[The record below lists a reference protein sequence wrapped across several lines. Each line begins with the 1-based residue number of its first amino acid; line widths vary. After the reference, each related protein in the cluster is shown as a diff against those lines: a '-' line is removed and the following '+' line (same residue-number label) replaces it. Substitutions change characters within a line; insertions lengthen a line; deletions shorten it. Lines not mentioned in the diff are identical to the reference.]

1 MRRFKGKGKRK
12 ASPSPSPSAAS
23 AEDDSAEDN
32 VRLIGK
38 KIRLSSPA
46 RVRNVALAKVAS
58 KSKSGSSSK
67 GLASFAT
74 LVNNTSLSAAWAEMS
89 RGLHSSSSSSRFR
102 GVKPKVEKT
111 VSMIAILF
119 VAVA

>member
-1 MRRFKGKGKRK
+1 MCHFKGKGKQK
-12 ASPSPSPSAAS
+12 ASPSPSPSS

-32 VRLIGK
+32 VHFVDK

-119 VAVA
+119 VVVA